1 MPITNQTL
9 ISAKVNDKLYDT
21 LKIEFIRKNFKL
33 QKLIERSMFLYLTDN
48 NFQKQIHN
56 TLDTSLED

>member
-1 MPITNQTL
+1 MKKINQTL
-9 ISAKVNDKLYDT
+9 ISAKVDNDLYDK

-56 TLDTSLED
+56 TLDISLEN